1 MSYEAYLSETFQ
13 KCIKILKKKYRR
25 VKNDLYDA
33 IQRLEEDP
41 SIGDAIPGFICWQ
54 YILREKKKKFLK
66 QR

>member
-1 MSYEAYLSETFQ
+1 MSYEVYLSETFR

-41 SIGDAIPGFICWQ
+41 RIGDAIPGW
-54 YILREKKKKFLK
+54 KK
-66 QR
+66 